1 MNRPP
6 LAKIDVLR
14 LMKGGD
20 GGYAPVSALLLWA
33 AAIVLGSALFA
44 VPAMAVPPGHV
55 MEAFAAPCA
64 NPSDL
69 AWDGESLWV
78 ADWRDGVLYRIS
90 PEDGSTLG
98 KMDAP
103 GYRPDGLAW
112 GMGHLFVC
120 DSVSRKVYKLDVS
133 TGEVEASYETPGSL
147 PAGLAFDGTSL
158 WLADSRDD
166 QIYELIPDD
175 GTILSYFKAPS
186 ANVTALAWD
195 GEYLWASDRI
205 SDELHMET
213 KDGGMVV
220 GTLDTPADFAC
231 GLAFGDGKLWV
242 ADFETQNI
250 YGLEVTNTDPYL
262 VKDWRETVLSFR
274 HVIRN
279 DGPGLLTEAVINVA
293 VPPDSL
299 ENQVLVDL
307 AFEGGMPDFVK
318 DKWGQK
324 VASFTF
330 ADVEP
335 GESVE
340 ASYTAEARVGHL
352 RYFVRPE
359 KVGPLKSIPK
369 KITKEYLADG
379 TRYRLGD
386 PVLKAAVKEAIGDET
401 RPYWIARKAFNWVIS
416 KLEYQMVGGWDVPA
430 TLIKRGTGSCSE
442 YAFLYIAM
450 CRSAGL
456 PARYEA
462 GTALRG
468 DDASVDEAYHRWVE
482 VYLPNYGWV
491 PVDPSRGDKEW
502 PADQAEAI
510 GNVANRLFITTI
522 DGGDSEYLS
531 WNYNS
536 LAFVKFMDRA
546 SVAEDAQIV
555 WRRAKAEGEAPV
567 LGSVTCRPESGTP

>member
-1 MNRPP
+1 
-6 LAKIDVLR
+6 
-14 LMKGGD
+14 MKLIRRGD
-20 GGYAPVSALLLWA
+20 GGLGRASALALLA
-33 AAIVLGSALFA
+33 AVIFAGLAISAGA
-44 VPAMAVPPGHV
+44 ARAVPPGHV
-55 MEAFAAPCA
+55 MTAFSAPCE
-64 NPSDL
+64 NPSDM
-69 AWDGESLWV
+69 AWDGESLWI
-78 ADWRDGVLYRIS
+78 ADWRDAMLYRIS

-98 KMDAP
+98 VMDAP

-120 DSVSRKVYKLDVS
+120 DSVSRKVYKLDTS
-133 TGEVEASYETPGSL
+133 TGEVVASYETPGSS
-147 PAGLAFDGTSL
+147 PAGLAFDGESL

-205 SDELHMET
+205 SDEIHMET
-213 KDGGMVV
+213 RDGGMVI
-220 GTLDTPADFAC
+220 GTLDAPADFAC
-231 GLAFGDGKLWV
+231 GLAFGDGNLWV

-250 YGLEVTNTDPYL
+250 YGLEVMDTDPYL

-279 DGPGLLTEAVINVA
+279 DGPGLVTEAVINVA
-293 VPPDSL
+293 VPRDSL
-299 ENQVLVDL
+299 ENQVMSDL
-307 AFEGGMPDFVK
+307 AFEGGMPDFVE

-324 VASFTF
+324 VASFVF

-340 ASYTAEARVGHL
+340 ARYTAKARIGRL
-352 RYFVRPE
+352 KYFVRPE
-359 KVGPLKSIPK
+359 RVGPLKSIPREIAK
-369 KITKEYLADG
+369 KYLVNG
-379 TRYRLGD
+379 TRYRLED
-386 PVLKAAVKEAIGDET
+386 PVLKAAVAEAIGDET

-450 CRSAGL
+450 VRSAGL

-491 PVDPSRGDKEW
+491 AVDPSRGDKEW

-510 GNVANRLFITTI
+510 GNVSNRLFITTI

-536 LAFVKFMDRA
+536 LAFVKFMGRA

-567 LGSVTCRPESGTP
+567 LGSVSCRPESTP